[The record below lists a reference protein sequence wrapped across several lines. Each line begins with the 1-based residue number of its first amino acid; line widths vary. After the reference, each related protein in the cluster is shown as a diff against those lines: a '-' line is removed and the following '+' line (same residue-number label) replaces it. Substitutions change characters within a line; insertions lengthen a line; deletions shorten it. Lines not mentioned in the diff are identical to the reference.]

1 MSPAGYCWQNLPPAL
16 EDDMHACMKT
26 RRPTSVALGVQ
37 GTYIVL
43 FSDGTVTF
51 DLRGQYPLVES
62 MIRNTQEA
70 GRRRGV
76 MVRVFAFLTLFP
88 CN

>member
-1 MSPAGYCWQNLPPAL
+1 
-16 EDDMHACMKT
+16 
-26 RRPTSVALGVQ
+26 
-37 GTYIVL
+37 VL

-76 MVRVFAFLTLFP
+76 MVRLPAFLTLFP
-88 CN
+88 SN